1 MQTII
6 TSRQRYATENAEDEE
21 NEETCRESLHHA
33 RKKWKKNKKYMSECD
48 SNSEGDAH
56 GRQFG
61 RSRGNLV
68 LGQTLLL
75 IGCYRHSVLEQKPT
89 GSRRAEKM

>member
-21 NEETCRESLHHA
+21 NEETCRDSLHHA
-33 RKKWKKNKKYMSECD
+33 RKNVIGKNMSECD
-48 SNSEGDAH
+48 SNSERDAH

-75 IGCYRHSVLEQKPT
+75 SILNYRAKNHRFEK
-89 GSRRAEKM
+89 SREI